1 MNMFNISFS
10 YAIQLRMITRRRSY
24 DESNEKQVVHS
35 YRYILPTSCLSRLFF
50 PMPILL
56 VHSTPVTCTC
66 TDVFT
71 ERPPRASDHCV
82 DGLNAGVVVN
92 AVTMLCNVGINDVGS
107 LYFSLAIELSREKL
121 LKLTFYCR
129 RHKNRESFTGLSY
142 LVILISAACPYC
154 FSFCR
159 ISFYV
164 RVPRPPWQREHRE
177 KRRKGTCL

>member
-1 MNMFNISFS
+1 MGFVYAARKSLKIDYADAVESFLRALASMARKETISHLVRTYASKCHDLHNRFNAHIAMNMFNISFS
-10 YAIQLRMITRRRSY
+10 YAIKLRMITRRRSY

-82 DGLNAGVVVN
+82 DGLNAGVVVKCCNN
-92 AVTMLCNVGINDVGS
+92 AMQC
-107 LYFSLAIELSREKL
+107 
-121 LKLTFYCR
+121 
-129 RHKNRESFTGLSY
+129 RHKRRRVFVF
-142 LVILISAACPYC
+142 LVS
-154 FSFCR
+154 
-159 ISFYV
+159 
-164 RVPRPPWQREHRE
+164 
-177 KRRKGTCL
+177 T